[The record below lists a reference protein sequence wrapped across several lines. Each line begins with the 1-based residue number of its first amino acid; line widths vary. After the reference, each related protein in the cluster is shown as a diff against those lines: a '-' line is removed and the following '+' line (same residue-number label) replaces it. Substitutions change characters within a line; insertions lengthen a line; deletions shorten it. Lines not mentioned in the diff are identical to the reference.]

1 MRSLFGL
8 DSGLQLSTSVPLCFD
23 GRDDDDSVLDSE
35 GWGSA
40 AVADGEEGGRNS
52 EFWLGSINVDKLSEG
67 IKALPAF
74 CCSSKIFCKYLACSS
89 MRN

>member
-1 MRSLFGL
+1 MRTLFGL
-8 DSGLQLSTSVPLCFD
+8 DSGLQSSTSGALCFD
-23 GRDDDDSVLDSE
+23 GRDEDDSVLDSE
-35 GWGSA
+35 DWEGGA
-40 AVADGEEGGRNS
+40 IVDGEEGCNS
-52 EFWLGSINVDKLSEG
+52 EFWLGSVNGDKLSEG